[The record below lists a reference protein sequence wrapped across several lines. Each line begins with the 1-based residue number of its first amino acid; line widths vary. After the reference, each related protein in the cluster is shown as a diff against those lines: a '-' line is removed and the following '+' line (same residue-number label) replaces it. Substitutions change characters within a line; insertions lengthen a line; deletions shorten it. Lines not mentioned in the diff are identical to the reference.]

1 MKIISVHTPKAGG
14 SSVSKILQ
22 NAFGEAFLGDYND
35 DPTDPLSERN
45 IDPERFF
52 ARKRQFPAG
61 IQCIHGHFHPGQ
73 FDTDGAFLF
82 TLLRHPVDNMISI
95 YSFWKSWPGTRTAL
109 HSYVIENDLN
119 VLEAARLPLLRWL
132 YSQSYFGSFDM
143 SRFDLIGRHEDR
155 AAALARLSAQT
166 GIPADAATYEN
177 VTPPSAEREAIYA
190 DSALMERLEDL
201 LADDIRFYERHAA

>member
-45 IDPERFF
+45 IDPDRFF
-52 ARKRQFPAG
+52 ARKRQLPDG
-61 IQCIHGHFHPGQ
+61 IQCVHGHFHPGQ

-82 TLLRHPVDNMISI
+82 TLLRHPVDNIISI

-109 HSYVIENDLN
+109 HSYVIDNNLN
-119 VLEAARLPLLRWL
+119 VLEAAQLPLLRRL
-132 YSQSYFGSFDM
+132 YSH
-143 SRFDLIGRHEDR
+143 SRSGMRPGRAEADLWR
-155 AAALARLSAQT
+155 AAGRRGGPAQ
-166 GIPADAATYEN
+166 
-177 VTPPSAEREAIYA
+177 
-190 DSALMERLEDL
+190 
-201 LADDIRFYERHAA
+201 RHA